1 MSKFYNIIKDEEGN
15 ATIDIFSTIGGWCG
29 TDDFE
34 FKQQLNAMEGK
45 EITVR
50 INSGGGDVFI
60 GHNIYNMLKQSNKHI
75 KVVVNGLAASI
86 ASVIAMAGD
95 TIEMPSNAMMMIHNP
110 STFQDGTA
118 EDMRKSAEV
127 LDKVAETIKNV
138 YTTRT
143 GLSKDEITEM
153 MDNETWLTAQEAK
166 EKGFCDVITEEVVLD
181 NSINN
186 QFLNHYRNVPKA
198 LKNEDDTSDVEKKI
212 AALEARIKKIEEKL
226 NTEET
231 EEQEDEPE
239 KVQDSTG
246 LSSFFNQKN

>member
-1 MSKFYNIIKDEEGN
+1 MNKFYNIAKDEEGN
-15 ATIDIFSTIGGWCG
+15 GVIDIFSMIGGWCG

-50 INSGGGDVFI
+50 INSGGGDVFV
-60 GHNIYNMLKQSNKHI
+60 GHNIYNMLKQTNKHI

-138 YTTRT
+138 YAART
-143 GLSKDEITEM
+143 GLSKEEISEM
-153 MDNETWLTAQEAK
+153 MDDETWLTAQEAK
-166 EKGFCDVITEEVVLD
+166 EKGFCDVITDEVTLD
-181 NSINN
+181 NSVNN
-186 QFLNHYRNVPKA
+186 QFLNHYHNVPKA
-198 LKNEDDTSDVEKKI
+198 FKNEDNNSDVEKKVE
-212 AALEARIKKIEEKL
+212 ALEKRIEKLEEKL
-226 NTEET
+226 NSNET
-231 EEQEDEPE
+231 EKEKEPQQNA
-239 KVQDSTG
+239 KNVWDTF
-246 LSSFFNQKN
+246 SFLNTKK

>member
-15 ATIDIFSTIGGWCG
+15 TTIDIFSSIGGWSG

-138 YTTRT
+138 YATRT

-153 MDNETWLTAQEAK
+153 MNNETWLTAQEAK
-166 EKGFCDVITEEVVLD
+166 EKGFCDVITEEVILD

-186 QFLNHYRNVPKA
+186 QFLNHYHNVPKA
-198 LKNEDDTSDVEKKI
+198 FKNEDDNSDVKKEMKT
-212 AALEARIKKIEEKL
+212 LEERIKKLEEKL
-226 NTEET
+226 NTNET
-231 EEQEDEPE
+231 EEEKEPQQ
-239 KVQDSTG
+239 KTKNAWDTF
-246 LSSFFNQKN
+246 SFFNVKK